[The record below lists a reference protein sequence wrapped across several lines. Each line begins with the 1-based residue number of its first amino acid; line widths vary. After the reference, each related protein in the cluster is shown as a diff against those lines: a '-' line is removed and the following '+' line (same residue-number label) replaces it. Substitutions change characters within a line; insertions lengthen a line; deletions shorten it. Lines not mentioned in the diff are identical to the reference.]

1 MFPKIESTKHDCSS
15 VSTSRDRI
23 FVFILSNVTSILP
36 TPKEIIWATFSKLV
50 SNILSEFSP
59 FMSGWSLFAG
69 IELKTAK
76 LNSQFN
82 SISQTF
88 SPFSIELK
96 LVTAYMVTVI
106 CSLEWSIKFIRK
118 SFHCLSFQVLIFSL
132 WL

>member
-96 LVTAYMVTVI
+96 PVTA
-106 CSLEWSIKFIRK
+106 W
-118 SFHCLSFQVLIFSL
+118 
-132 WL
+132 

>member
-1 MFPKIESTKHDCSS
+1 MFLKIESTKHDCSS

-36 TPKEIIWATFSKLV
+36 FPTPKEIIFEV
-50 SNILSEFSP
+50 ILSEF

-76 LNSQFN
+76 LKSQLN